1 MTSPAISSKW
11 HNYDVN
17 HNGRNAFMSKFE
29 TVASRFALTKSN
41 FVLDPEK
48 DYKCFARSDIDV
60 QGLTERLRVD
70 LVTDLAPKRLFFGPY
85 GAGKSHTLIV
95 AAKELEKL
103 TPIRLVR
110 MECPN

>member
-1 MTSPAISSKW
+1 MTSP
-11 HNYDVN
+11 N
-17 HNGRNAFMSKFE
+17 
-29 TVASRFALTKSN
+29 TVAARFALTRSN
-41 FVLDPEK
+41 FVLDPEV

-60 QGLTERLRVD
+60 AALTERLRVD
-70 LVTDLAPKRLFFGPY
+70 LVTDLAPKRLFYGPY

-110 MECPN
+110 MECPNLSRKAKFL